1 MKHSSQSDRVI
12 NPILCILILDCIVA
26 PWKLF
31 FLVSHGFR
39 IHTRNNW
46 CFCGTFSVQIVILV
60 QKSHR
65 SIFQGSLLFFL
76 LSIARLY
83 LEHNPLRVYWPTTVK
98 NHMPSLGSPKLH
110 IFKPSTFLVISQLA
124 EGVLYRFLDFQEAGS
139 FLYLNQKI
147 MELAHW
153 LNWVCF
159 QRKEKYNQNYSFEVQ

>member
-1 MKHSSQSDRVI
+1 MVFWFQGGESSKILACLTQYYAWLPIFITTYHQKDLTGILRYYRLKKDSSSQVLCPTMKHSSQSDRVI

-83 LEHNPLRVYWPTTVK
+83 LEHNPLRVY
-98 NHMPSLGSPKLH
+98 
-110 IFKPSTFLVISQLA
+110 
-124 EGVLYRFLDFQEAGS
+124 
-139 FLYLNQKI
+139 
-147 MELAHW
+147 
-153 LNWVCF
+153 
-159 QRKEKYNQNYSFEVQ
+159 